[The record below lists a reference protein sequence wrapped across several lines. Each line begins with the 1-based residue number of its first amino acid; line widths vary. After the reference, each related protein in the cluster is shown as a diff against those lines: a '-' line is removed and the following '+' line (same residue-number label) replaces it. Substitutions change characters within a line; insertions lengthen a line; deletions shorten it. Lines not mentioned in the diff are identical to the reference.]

1 VGVSTADAHTAAT
14 PATSSDARIIDLD
27 VTRAVA
33 LIGVCVMNYHGYL
46 ILRGAQPG
54 DGFLARVFNPWVG
67 PFSTR
72 FAATFVTVAGMG
84 VALLTRRAVA
94 TRESAEI
101 HRVRWVLI
109 RRGVLLYSFGF
120 FLNWVWSGTIL
131 FYYGAYFL
139 VAAAIF
145 MLGNR
150 WVIAIGA
157 SAAVAAAAIQWW
169 SLDRT
174 TDGHSVSWL
183 LGGSAAAN
191 TSPRDLV
198 LDTFV
203 RGTHPLLPWLAFLCM
218 GIVLGRSLPF
228 HRTLRVQLAFVG
240 VLCVAAGYLL
250 RDNLPVHPT
259 LRSTFPFDRG
269 LLYTLTAIGSSLV
282 AISVVGWL
290 AEATAESRVTRMLAV
305 TGRTTLSLYVLHVLV
320 FNLLVDWLGW
330 VQPAGLGTALAFAL
344 GYWVVAIA
352 LANVWHTKFELG
364 PLEWVYRRFS

>member
-1 VGVSTADAHTAAT
+1 MTSPAAPSSAD
-14 PATSSDARIIDLD
+14 SRIIDLD

-46 ILRGAQPG
+46 ILRGANPG
-54 DGFLARVFNPWVG
+54 EGFLARVFNPWEG
-67 PFSTR
+67 PLSTR

-94 TRESAEI
+94 SRDTAEI
-101 HRVRWVLI
+101 QRVRWVLI
-109 RRGVLLYSFGF
+109 RRGVLLYAFGF

-139 VAAAIF
+139 VAAGIF
-145 MLGNR
+145 MLGTR
-150 WVIAIGA
+150 WIVAIGA

-169 SLDRT
+169 ALDRT
-174 TDGHSVSWL
+174 SHGGSSNWL
-183 LGGSAAAN
+183 LAGDAAAN

-218 GIVLGRSLPF
+218 GIVLGRRLPF
-228 HRTLRVQLAFVG
+228 HSIIRVQLAFGG
-240 VLCVAAGYLL
+240 VLCIALGYLL
-250 RDNLPVHPT
+250 RDSLPVHPT

-282 AISVVGWL
+282 AVSVIGWI
-290 AEATAESRVTRMLAV
+290 AEATATSAITRMLAV

-330 VQPAGLGTALAFAL
+330 VQPAGLGTALLFAL
-344 GYWVVAIA
+344 GYWVLAIA
-352 LANVWHTKFELG
+352 LANVWHTRFELG